1 MKDYAWKI
9 KIADLLNN
17 PWDTDNINFENKF
30 LKSKDIILGEKWIKW
45 KVFLQWL
52 NQDEILLKINEIE
65 FDINYNCDKCLENF
79 STSYKLENLEDVRF
93 VNPEN
98 IEINEEI
105 HDTLFPIDMKNQTID
120 LSWLVEIVIK
130 NEEPIIKDCWKHK
143 NTNQK
148 EFSENQEN
156 FNQATISFQE
166 LLKNK
171 KNVKN

>member
-1 MKDYAWKI
+1 MKDYWLKI
-9 KIADLLNN
+9 KVADLLNN
-17 PWDTDNINFENKF
+17 PWNSDNLKFEKKF
-30 LKSKDIILGEKWIKW
+30 LKDTDIKLSNEWISWKIYLQGLSK
-45 KVFLQWL
+45 
-52 NQDEILLKINEIE
+52 DEILVKIKELNFKIV
-65 FDINYNCDKCLENF
+65 YQCDKCLDIYEKEY
-79 STSYKLENLEDVRF
+79 SLKNLEDVRF
-93 VNPEN
+93 VNTEQLP
-98 IEINEEI
+98 IEEKIY
-105 HDTLFPIDMKNQTID
+105 DTTFPIDMKNQTID